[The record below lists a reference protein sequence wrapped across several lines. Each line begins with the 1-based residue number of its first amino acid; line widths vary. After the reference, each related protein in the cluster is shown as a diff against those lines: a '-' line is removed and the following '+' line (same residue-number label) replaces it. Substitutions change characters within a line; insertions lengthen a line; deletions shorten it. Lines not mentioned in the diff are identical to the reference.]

1 MTRSV
6 YIASPEGLTGK
17 SAIAVGLLDALTREV
32 GSVGIF
38 RPLTHSARD
47 DLIVDLMV
55 SQPGVEQTYDEA
67 LGVTYDAAR
76 HNPDEAMHT
85 IVERFGQLT
94 DRYEAVIILGSDY
107 TDISTGTEL
116 SVNARIAAN
125 LGSPCCSWCTDANAV
140 PRTSGPPPKGA
151 IAELTAHHAQTV
163 ALIAN
168 RVRADDQHQIV
179 KQLTT
184 LGIGVVA
191 AVPDNPILSA
201 PTVRAL
207 AAAVEAPLVLGTDS
221 WLDHE
226 SLGLIIAAM
235 SLPNVLPRLRPDIT
249 VIAPSDRAE
258 LIPGLMLAH
267 QSGTFPRLAGIV
279 LTGGYPDPGVDH
291 QAVRGRGERPA
302 HRVHRARHLQDRRTA
317 DPRPR
322 PDAQVLDEEARG
334 GPSAVLRAR

>member
-38 RPLTHSARD
+38 RPLTHSAGD

-116 SVNARIAAN
+116 SRQRPDRGQPWITR
-125 LGSPCCSWCTDANAV
+125 CCWWCTDANAV
-140 PRTSGPPPKGA
+140 PRTSGPPPKA
-151 IAELTAHHAQTV
+151 PSPSSTAHHAQTV

-168 RVRADDQHQIV
+168 RVRADDQDQIV
-179 KQLTT
+179 KQLHHPRHRRR
-184 LGIGVVA
+184 GRRSRR
-191 AVPDNPILSA
+191 PDPVRPDRPGPGSTRSRRRWCWA
-201 PTVRAL
+201 PT
-207 AAAVEAPLVLGTDS
+207 
-221 WLDHE
+221 
-226 SLGLIIAAM
+226 
-235 SLPNVLPRLRPDIT
+235 
-249 VIAPSDRAE
+249 
-258 LIPGLMLAH
+258 
-267 QSGTFPRLAGIV
+267 AGS
-279 LTGGYPDPGVDH
+279 TTS
-291 QAVRGRGERPA
+291 R
-302 HRVHRARHLQDRRTA
+302 
-317 DPRPR
+317 
-322 PDAQVLDEEARG
+322 
-334 GPSAVLRAR
+334 SA

>member
-76 HNPDEAMHT
+76 NNPDEAMHT

-125 LGSPCCSWCTDANAV
+125 LGSPVLLVVHGRDRSPENVRAAAE
-140 PRTSGPPPKGA
+140 GA
-151 IAELTAHHAQTV
+151 IAELSAHHAQTV

-168 RVRADDQHQIV
+168 RVQ
-179 KQLTT
+179 
-184 LGIGVVA
+184 
-191 AVPDNPILSA
+191 
-201 PTVRAL
+201 
-207 AAAVEAPLVLGTDS
+207 
-221 WLDHE
+221 
-226 SLGLIIAAM
+226 
-235 SLPNVLPRLRPDIT
+235 
-249 VIAPSDRAE
+249 
-258 LIPGLMLAH
+258 
-267 QSGTFPRLAGIV
+267 
-279 LTGGYPDPGVDH
+279 
-291 QAVRGRGERPA
+291 
-302 HRVHRARHLQDRRTA
+302 RR
-317 DPRPR
+317 
-322 PDAQVLDEEARG
+322 
-334 GPSAVLRAR
+334 